1 MNSKTKENIGEI
13 KVASEFIKYGCIVSF
28 PFGDNARYD
37 LIVDTGDEL

>member
-1 MNSKTKENIGEI
+1 MYSKTKENIGEI